1 MSAPTRQINDIIF
14 DILSGY
20 YGTGRTAV
28 QYGDLFSR
36 WLDDMGLF
44 YGDSL
49 SQFYTAQ
56 TGVINFGDA
65 QWEYW
70 ANTVGDNYLLE
81 DGNVLRLENNG
92 EILTEDAYVFS

>member
-1 MSAPTRQINDIIF
+1 MSAPTRQVNDLIF
-14 DILSGY
+14 DILSGF
-20 YGTGRTAV
+20 YGTGRTDV
-28 QYGDLFSR
+28 QYGDLFTR

-56 TGVINFGDA
+56 TGVKDFGDA

-70 ANTVGDNYLLE
+70 VELGDSLALESGDILLLE
-81 DGNVLRLENNG
+81 SGDKYF
-92 EILTEDAYVFS
+92 TEDAYVFS